1 MVDKLNDKMENFN
14 REQRIIKEYVEI
26 LELKS
31 LVEKKNI
38 KRYI

>member
-1 MVDKLNDKMENFN
+1 MVDKLNDKTENFN